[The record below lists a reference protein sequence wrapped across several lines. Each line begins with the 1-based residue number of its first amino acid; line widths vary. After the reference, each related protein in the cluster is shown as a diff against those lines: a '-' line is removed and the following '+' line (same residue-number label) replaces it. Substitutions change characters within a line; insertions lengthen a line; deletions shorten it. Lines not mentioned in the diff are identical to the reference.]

1 MIHPLN
7 FDRLAEVMNY
17 LNDNPLDNN
26 ATFQRNQGQS
36 ITNDYNGT
44 EEVSAAYLMT
54 TLNIGQQ
61 LTLIPGVRYQEL
73 KTSYTAPQ
81 GMQGPFPYS
90 GYSHRFETI
99 NESHS
104 FLLPSLLLQYKPLD
118 WFDVRLA
125 YTNTLSYP
133 DYASLTPRINVALT
147 SNTVAFNGFRLK
159 PMESEN
165 FDAYFSFYNNTIG
178 LFTIGG
184 FLKKIDNLILP
195 STFIPPSSD
204 DLVQY
209 YPSWVENKQ
218 PKAGVSVTRWINS
231 QFKVENYGIELDWQT
246 HFWYLPGVLSGLVL
260 NVNYTHIFSEA
271 EYPIQ
276 IFVREGRRVVA
287 VDTSFIAPLLSQPD
301 DIVNVTLGY
310 DYSDFSLRLSMLF
323 STDVFTGTSV
333 FRHLRASTDT
343 YSRYDLTMKQKLPF
357 IMEGFEVFFN
367 YNNITGAEDK
377 SSIASE
383 SSAPTRIQ
391 SYGSMLELGFR
402 GSL

>member
-1 MIHPLN
+1 M
-7 FDRLAEVMNY
+7 
-17 LNDNPLDNN
+17 
-26 ATFQRNQGQS
+26 
-36 ITNDYNGT
+36 
-44 EEVSAAYLMT
+44 
-54 TLNIGQQ
+54 
-61 LTLIPGVRYQEL
+61 
-73 KTSYTAPQ
+73 
-81 GMQGPFPYS
+81 
-90 GYSHRFETI
+90 
-99 NESHS
+99 
-104 FLLPSLLLQYKPLD
+104 
-118 WFDVRLA
+118 
-125 YTNTLSYP
+125 
-133 DYASLTPRINVALT
+133 
-147 SNTVAFNGFRLK
+147 
-159 PMESEN
+159 
-165 FDAYFSFYNNTIG
+165 
-178 LFTIGG
+178 
-184 FLKKIDNLILP
+184 
-195 STFIPPSSD
+195 
-204 DLVQY
+204 
-209 YPSWVENKQ
+209 
-218 PKAGVSVTRWINS
+218 
-231 QFKVENYGIELDWQT
+231 
-246 HFWYLPGVLSGLVL
+246 